1 MKQKKESILRHLRKH
16 TTKITASLCLVTLLC
31 ISLMGCGGGGSS
43 KQESSALPAA
53 TKSPAPAVTVPS
65 SPAEPE
71 EAEAETEASD
81 SAAESSTASG
91 RSGDIL
97 QDFGQ
102 EKYDFYRAVCSI
114 AFEIQDWLDI
124 KEGDLLSVEEL
135 EPLREQDESIAEEIA
150 YLEESA
156 AEAQERSDHLL
167 TMEGMAEF
175 LGKSGGRRGG
185 NGIYYNK
192 PDQQRTAAAVLAPY
206 AKNLAELG
214 ALAKDRKVNLTFFR
228 YDGYDLFPE
237 CGLDFDA
244 LYEAFSS
251 GAASAALIP
260 DTPQKAMAG
269 IRVTDPVLFEKDG
282 VRVTFDGC
290 TTDGEADYAPST
302 FRFTVENNNPDNKK
316 FFIDMKAF
324 GVNGILLSSNISLN
338 ASSGTWYKSDGVE
351 GGETLK
357 LETKYEYGA
366 ILARACKAL
375 NISAADF
382 PIETVAFVFD
392 AKVGSDSE
400 YERMGVVCRTDA
412 WQNES
417 FKNAFG
423 EYAGTISNNAYY
435 DVLTELDVYGKVDGN
450 GLTAVLYPSKELSDP
465 FAIGDYPET
474 SWISFAVNER
484 IANPTAGVE
493 DENGGWIDTQY
504 TFPGFAYVTRLYLTE
519 DELRKQL
526 EIGNSETMNIQLRID
541 SYGGVYEQFVTI
553 ATR

>member
-91 RSGDIL
+91 RSGDIR

-102 EKYDFYRAVCSI
+102 EKYDFYLAVSSI
-114 AFEIQDWLDI
+114 ASELQYYTESVERSQDLI
-124 KEGDLLSVEEL
+124 KELESTENEEEL
-135 EPLREQDESIAEEIA
+135 QYEEEYLIES
-150 YLEESA
+150 
-156 AEAQERSDHLL
+156 QEHLNHLL

-175 LGKSGGRRGG
+175 LGKSGGARGG
-185 NGIYYNK
+185 EGIYYNK
-192 PDQQRTAAAVLAPY
+192 PDEQRSAAAVLAPY

-214 ALAKDRKVNLTFFR
+214 SLIKEKNIQIHFNN
-228 YDGYDLFPE
+228 YDCYDLFPE

-251 GAASAALIP
+251 GAASASLIP
-260 DTPQKAMAG
+260 DTPQKALAG

-290 TTDGEADYAPST
+290 STNGEGDMADST
-302 FRFTVENNNPDNKK
+302 FLFTVENSNPDNKK
-316 FFIDMKAF
+316 FFIEMKAF
-324 GVNGILLSSNISLN
+324 GVNGIVLSSNISLR
-338 ASSGTWYKSDGVE
+338 ATSGTWFNADGVE
-351 GGETLK
+351 SGETLK
-357 LETKYEYGA
+357 LETTHQYGA
-366 ILARACKAL
+366 ILARGCKAL
-375 NISAADF
+375 GISVGSF
-382 PIETVAFVFD
+382 PIETVTFVFD
-392 AKVGSDSE
+392 AKVGSDNDF
-400 YERMGVVCRTDA
+400 ERINAVCKTDA

-417 FKNAFG
+417 FLKAFG
-423 EYAGTISNNAYY
+423 EYAGTITDDTGFNTF
-435 DVLTELDVYGKVDGN
+435 TELDVYGAMDEN
-450 GLTAVLYPSKELSDP
+450 GLMAVFYPSKNLSDP

-474 SWISFAVNER
+474 SWISFAVNEKD
-484 IANPTAGVE
+484 AYPTAGFM
-493 DENGGWIDTQY
+493 DENGGWIDTEY
-504 TFPGFAYVTRLYLTE
+504 VYPGFAYVTRLYLTE
-519 DELRKQL
+519 DELRKGL
-526 EIGNSETMNIQLRID
+526 EIGNSEPMEIQVRID
-541 SYGGVYEQFVTI
+541 SYGGVPEQFITI